1 MLNPTFL
8 LQTGVNALKTE
19 QMACVNSDY
28 QWLYCRFED
37 LKNLKKTQFQNR
49 FNFVPLGTVE
59 YVREY
64 CRVMELQLPEVSLSY
79 GLPGLLSDRKVIRR
93 KIREGKYLNASLDEF
108 VKPKQTKL
116 FTGDIKHQLTHLD
129 IPRSTPVWISEQV
142 PFGQEYR
149 FYVRNFINGNE
160 IAGWARYDDL
170 DLPTDIIYVHF
181 NQALELVERVCNHF
195 DKSMGPNAFSVDIG
209 WRLDF
214 DEFDLVEINDAWSLG
229 LYRNSDSPKSPSNED
244 YLDMLIS
251 RWTQILF
258 CNL

>member
-8 LQTGVNALKTE
+8 LQTGVNALRTE

-28 QWLYCRFED
+28 QWMYCRFED

-64 CRVMELQLPEVSLSY
+64 CRVMELQLPETSLSY
-79 GLPGLLSDRKVIRR
+79 GPQELISDPQVVKR
-93 KIREGKYLNASLDEF
+93 KIREGKYSNASLDEF
-108 VKPKQTKL
+108 VKPQRTKL
-116 FTGDIKHQLTHLD
+116 FTGDIKHRLTHLD
-129 IPRSTPVWISEQV
+129 IPHSTPVWISEPV

-149 FYVRNFINGNE
+149 FYVRNFINGHK

-170 DLPTDIIYVHF
+170 ELPTNIIYVHF
-181 NQALELVERVCNHF
+181 YQALELIERVSDHLGGNL
-195 DKSMGPNAFSVDIG
+195 GPSAFSVDIG
-209 WRLDF
+209 WRLDL
-214 DEFDLVEINDAWSLG
+214 DKFDLVEINDAWSLG
-229 LYRNSDSPKSPSNED
+229 LYRNSDSPKSPSGQD